1 MEEFSN
7 SESQN
12 LDAMEQVGLDSL
24 QFDYPGNQVQ
34 MDSSGPT
41 VGLFDYNSQQQ
52 VSIFFIPISMVG
64 ITALYTLQVST
75 KNENFLKFLHL
86 LLLLYFFL
94 KKFFYPMPIPYQG
107 KTLDLNHNALALNKP
122 SHCHE
127 LSFIVQYYAW
137 CLNCS
142 IFKIM

>member
-86 LLLLYFFL
+86 LLLLYFF
-94 KKFFYPMPIPYQG
+94 
-107 KTLDLNHNALALNKP
+107 
-122 SHCHE
+122 
-127 LSFIVQYYAW
+127 
-137 CLNCS
+137 
-142 IFKIM
+142 